1 MDASYISLTPCTIL
15 VVDDDW
21 VMLELLTDVLTRD
34 GNTVITAS
42 GGEEAIRLC
51 REQHIEIMILDYMM
65 PGVSGEEVVRTVR
78 TFESDIQIILQTAM
92 DTLPARKMLRELDIQ
107 GFHSKGDNLN
117 KLLMWTDVAI
127 KNYEQIRNRRDL
139 EDSLLALGLALE
151 ARDLETAGHTRR
163 VVQMAD
169 LMGQA
174 CGLNRRRRAALR
186 QGAYLHDLGKLA
198 IADEILL
205 KPGRLSQEQWEIMQT
220 HARLGY
226 DLAAR
231 IPNIKPEA
239 LDVILYHHERWDGTG
254 YPNGLAQNDIP
265 LLARLFSICD
275 VFDALVSPRTYKPPW
290 AELDAIRE
298 IHKQRCRQF
307 DPEITDM
314 FIRLWSEGAFDV
326 LDDVDM
332 PATNASTS
340 EPFTLSLDESYRA
353 LVETGRHPT
362 AMNTTPIQQT
372 THIAIA

>member
-21 VMLELLTDVLTRD
+21 VMLELLTDVLERD
-34 GNTVITAS
+34 GNAVITAS
-42 GGEEAIRLC
+42 GGEEAIRIC

-65 PGVSGEEVVRTVR
+65 PGISGEEVVRTVR
-78 TFESDIQIILQTAM
+78 TFEPDIQIILQTAM

-186 QGAYLHDLGKLA
+186 QGAYLHDLGKLS

-205 KPGRLSQEQWEIMQT
+205 KPGRLNQEQWEIMQT
-220 HARLGY
+220 HARLGHE
-226 DLAAR
+226 LAAR

-254 YPNGLAQNDIP
+254 YPTGLAQNEIP
-265 LLARLFSICD
+265 LPARLFSICD
-275 VFDALVSPRTYKPPW
+275 VYDALVSPRIYKPPW

-298 IHKQRCRQF
+298 IHHQRCQQF
-307 DPEITDM
+307 DPDITDM
-314 FIRLWSEGAFDV
+314 FIQLWSEGAFDA
-326 LDDVDM
+326 LDDLNL
-332 PATNASTS
+332 PTS
-340 EPFTLSLDESYRA
+340 DSIEDEPFTLSLDESYRY
-353 LVETGRHPT
+353 LYEKGREQMAMST
-362 AMNTTPIQQT
+362 AHIQQAAP
-372 THIAIA
+372 IAVA

>member
-21 VMLELLTDVLTRD
+21 VMLELLTDVLERD
-34 GNTVITAS
+34 GNAVITAS
-42 GGEEAIRLC
+42 GGEEAIRIC
-51 REQHIEIMILDYMM
+51 REQHIEVMILDYMM
-65 PGVSGEEVVRTVR
+65 PGISGEEVVRTVR
-78 TFESDIQIILQTAM
+78 TFEPDIQIILQTAM

-186 QGAYLHDLGKLA
+186 QGAYLHDLGKLS

-205 KPGRLSQEQWEIMQT
+205 KPGRLNQEQWEIMQT

-226 DLAAR
+226 ELAAR

-254 YPNGLAQNDIP
+254 YPTGLAQNEIP

-275 VFDALVSPRTYKPPW
+275 VFDALTSKRYYKEAFSIEKSMEIIEQSSGKDFESRLVEAFKKALPEMIRIVK
-290 AELDAIRE
+290 ELPDDEPA
-298 IHKQRCRQF
+298 
-307 DPEITDM
+307 
-314 FIRLWSEGAFDV
+314 DV
-326 LDDVDM
+326 LKVYRKNR
-332 PATNASTS
+332 TKNA
-340 EPFTLSLDESYRA
+340 A
-353 LVETGRHPT
+353 
-362 AMNTTPIQQT
+362 
-372 THIAIA
+372 